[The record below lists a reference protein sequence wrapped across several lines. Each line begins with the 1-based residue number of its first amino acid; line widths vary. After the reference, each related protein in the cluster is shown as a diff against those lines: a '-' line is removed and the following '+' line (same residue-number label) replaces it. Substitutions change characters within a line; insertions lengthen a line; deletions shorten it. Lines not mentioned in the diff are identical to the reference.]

1 MQTQHITKHLNTA
14 DQIRLAACATSE
26 DVSRR
31 FPALAKAVALPQNTT
46 EHEVHKAITEGRE
59 QAATVKALAAAYVN
73 GDQRAITS
81 FMAGGAVGK
90 SAVPAATA
98 AGSPLAYPGQTS
110 GVTALT
116 PQVTRSLIQMLKD
129 NGAPSLPPNKR
140 VLTQPANL
148 AAAEIPEMGMYPG
161 AAPGSAFL
169 LSGMRK
175 FGLLI
180 AFNDELLALGSDEV
194 VAWVEAVLSNAA
206 NNAIDA
212 AVIAAMQAA
221 AGTAQTSVN
230 AAFDAF
236 TADLRTAV
244 WVGSPDTLGKLRSAQ
259 ERDVSPRGGSYYG
272 LPALPVLA
280 CPPHSLFLVDA
291 ARTAV
296 YDGPQLVERSNQ
308 ADVVL
313 DSAPTAAMTPVHLF
327 QENKTALKVTKWADA
342 HLMTNP
348 VAVTVQ

>member
-1 MQTQHITKHLNTA
+1 M
-14 DQIRLAACATSE
+14 
-26 DVSRR
+26 
-31 FPALAKAVALPQNTT
+31 ALPQNAT
-46 EHEVHKAITEGRE
+46 EQEVHKAITEGRE
-59 QAATVKALAAAYVN
+59 QATTVKALAAAYVN
-73 GDQRAITS
+73 GDQRAIAS

-98 AGSPLAYPGQTS
+98 AGSALVYPGQTS

-116 PQVTRSLIQMLKD
+116 PQITRSLIQMLKD

-169 LSGMRK
+169 LSAYRK
-175 FGLLI
+175 FGLLM
-180 AFNDELLALGSDEV
+180 AFNNELLALAGDEV
-194 VAWVEAVLSNAA
+194 IAWVESVL
-206 NNAIDA
+206 NNATNNAVDA
-212 AVIAAMQAA
+212 AVIATMQVA
-221 AGTAQTSVN
+221 AGTSQATVS

-259 ERDVSPRGGSYYG
+259 ERDVSPRGGEYYG

-280 CPPHSLFLVDA
+280 MPPHTLFLVDA

-296 YDGPQLVERSNQ
+296 YDGPQLVERSSQ

-313 DSAPTAAMTPVHLF
+313 DSAPTADMTRTHLF

-342 HLMTNP
+342 HLMSNP
-348 VAVTVQ
+348 VAVAVQ

>member
-1 MQTQHITKHLNTA
+1 MQHNFIAKHLTTAEQIKLAIIGDTKSEYLIDRFSEVLPLRTLPAEATA
-14 DQIRLAACATSE
+14 D
-26 DVSRR
+26 DVASARTHGHK
-31 FPALAKAVALPQNTT
+31 AKAIL
-46 EHEVHKAITEGRE
+46 
-59 QAATVKALAAAYVN
+59 
-73 GDQRAITS
+73 
-81 FMAGGAVGK
+81 GAKLDIASIAQK
-90 SAVPAATA
+90 SAVPVATA
-98 AGSPLAYPGQTS
+98 AGSPLVYPSQQS

-129 NGAPSLPPNKR
+129 NGAPSLPPSTR
-140 VLTQPANL
+140 ALTQPANL
-148 AAAEIPEMGMYPG
+148 AASEIPEMGMYPG
-161 AAPGSAFL
+161 AAPGSAFI
-169 LSGMRK
+169 LSGLRK
-175 FGLLI
+175 FGLLL
-180 AFNDELLALGSDEV
+180 AFEDALLALGNDAV
-194 VAWVEAVLSNAA
+194 VAWVSAVLTNAA
-206 NNAIDA
+206 NNAVDA
-212 AVIAAMQAA
+212 AIIAAMQAA

-259 ERDVSPRGGSYYG
+259 ERDVSPRGGEYYG

-280 CPPHSLFLVDA
+280 MPPHTLFLVDA

-327 QENKTALKVTKWADA
+327 QENKTAFKVTKWADA
-342 HLMTNP
+342 HLMSNP
-348 VAVTVQ
+348 VAVTVA